1 MTALEQ
7 DIADLIRQH
16 QMKTGRLLTIGSV
29 ESATG
34 GRIGD
39 KITNVPGSADYFKG
53 SIVSYHNE
61 IKTEVVG
68 VNEKTLN
75 AYGAVSAETAA
86 EMAESGRKLLKVD
99 ICISDTGIAGPT
111 GATAEKP
118 VGLFY
123 LGLSAEGSTLTRK
136 YQFSGNR
143 EENKQSAAEACI
155 ELLKE
160 YLESLLGKSNAKPL
174 EEKHVVTCF
183 LKHNGNILILK
194 RSQKVG
200 SYQGKWAGVSGYMES
215 SDIEQA
221 YAEIKEETGLDKKDI
236 ELSVKGDTL
245 RVLDANLER
254 QWIIHPFLF
263 LVKKPDKIKIDWEHT
278 EIKWINPVDLIN
290 FDTVP
295 GLKDALDRVN
305 Q

>member
-1 MTALEQ
+1 MTTLEQ

-16 QMKTGRLLTIGSV
+16 QIKSGRLLTIGSI

-53 SIVSYHNE
+53 SIVSYRNE
-61 IKTEVVG
+61 IKTDVVG

-75 AYGAVSAETAA
+75 TYGAVSAETAA

-111 GATAEKP
+111 GATPEKP
-118 VGLFY
+118 VGLFF

-136 YQFSGNR
+136 YQFRGNR
-143 EENKQSAAEACI
+143 EENKQSAAEASI

-160 YLESLLGKSNAKPL
+160 YLESLLNKTNSKPL

-200 SYQGKWAGVSGYMES
+200 SYQGKWAGVSGYMENN
-215 SDIEQA
+215 DIEQA
-221 YAEIKEETGLDKKDI
+221 YAEIKEETGLDKNDI

-245 RVLDANLER
+245 RVLDANLRR

-263 LVKKPDKIKIDWEHT
+263 QVKTPDKIRIDWEHT
-278 EIKWINPVDLIN
+278 EIKWINPVDLIK